1 MAVPR
6 DIVPEEAP
14 AVCRVII
21 VDNHGLVGSS
31 LSSVFGLAGISS
43 VVVPNES
50 LSLEGILEIA
60 HQLLSLGSPLLA
72 LVDLNLT
79 PDLDGVDLVAP
90 LVSMGAKVI
99 VMTGITDRLR
109 LAECAAAGAIGI
121 FNKGKPLQELMEM
134 IGVVAHGGSAI
145 AIADKELLLQEL
157 RSYQRHSQE
166 IHNKLASLTPKEALV
181 LAKLQSGLL
190 AEEIARESFVSLL
203 TVRSQIHWILT
214 KLNVHS
220 QADAVALAKAAKWQP
235 GEVSRAA
242 DTKRR

>member
-1 MAVPR
+1 MAVPGQ
-6 DIVPEEAP
+6 IAPEKARG
-14 AVCRVII
+14 ACTVII

-31 LSSVFGLAGISS
+31 LASVLGLAGISS
-43 VVVPNES
+43 LVVPSES
-50 LSLEGILEIA
+50 LSLGGVLEIA
-60 HQLLSLGSPLLA
+60 QQLRSSASPPLA

-79 PDLDGVDLVAP
+79 ADLDGVDLIAP
-90 LVSMGAKVI
+90 LASMGAKVI

-109 LAECAAAGAIGI
+109 LAECAAAGALGI
-121 FNKGKPLQELMEM
+121 FNKGRPLHELMEM
-134 IGVVAHGGSAI
+134 IGVVAQGGSAL
-145 AIADKELLLQEL
+145 AIADKELLLREL
-157 RSYQRHSQE
+157 GAYQRHSE
-166 IHNKLASLTPKEALV
+166 EVHNRLASLTPKEALV
-181 LAKLQSGLL
+181 LAKLQSGML
-190 AEEIARESFVSLL
+190 AEEIARESFVSLP